1 MSPHEAHILASAK
14 VSFQFNCELLTLPVA
29 DGGVFV
35 ETGNYLVKLSVKK

>member
-1 MSPHEAHILASAK
+1 MSPHEAHILASVK

-35 ETGNYLVKLSVKK
+35 KPVII